1 MIPYGRQSVDDTDI
15 EAVVKV
21 LQSDY
26 LTQGPTVPAFEKA
39 VTQQCGASHGVATNS
54 GTSALHIACM
64 AIGLGP
70 GDWLWTSPNTFVASA
85 NFALYCGAS
94 VDFVDIDSKTY
105 NLCPTALQ
113 AKLEEAEKENRL
125 PKIVMPVHFAGQP
138 CQMDSIYTL
147 SRQYGFKIIEDATN
161 SIGGRYRETAIGSCL
176 YSDIAVFSFHPVKII
191 TSGEG
196 GMALTNDANLA
207 ERMARLRTHGITR
220 DRHSIQ
226 RAPEGAWY
234 YEQLELGFNYRMSD
248 IGAALGVSQLKRLNE
263 FIKKRRAIA
272 MEYNSMLANLPL
284 VLPWQHLDSQSTW
297 HLYVVGLDQTKTNV
311 VRSALFNQL
320 ISVGIGVNVHYI
332 PVHTQPYFEALGF
345 RRGDFPKSEHY
356 YDTSISL
363 PIYTGLSEEDQQFV
377 IKAIRQSLL
386 N

>member
-39 VTQQCGASHGVATNS
+39 VTQQCCASHAVATNS

-85 NFALYCGAS
+85 NCALYCGAS

-125 PKIVMPVHFAGQP
+125 PKVVIPVHFAGQS
-138 CQMDSIYTL
+138 CQMDSIYAL
-147 SRQYGFKIIEDATN
+147 SRKYGFKIIEDATHA
-161 SIGGRYRETAIGSCL
+161 IGGRYRETAIGSCL

-207 ERMARLRTHGITR
+207 ERMTRLRTHGITR
-220 DRHSIQ
+220 DRHSMQ
-226 RAPEGAWY
+226 RTSEGAWY

-248 IGAALGVSQLKRLNE
+248 IGAALGASQLKRLNE

-284 VLPWQHLDSQSTW
+284 VLPWQHLDSQSAW

-311 VRSALFNQL
+311 VRSALFDQL